1 MYLAPMIV
9 APQLLTPLQSAAHVY
24 YANYTYSQLFNLIL
38 LMVECCED
46 ARKHHC
52 AIFDKYTDKRYKRA
66 SNFAESEMKRGFQ
79 IEDVASHPAA
89 LCASHYDDRLIW
101 GQK

>member
-1 MYLAPMIV
+1 MHFALMTV
-9 APQLLTPLQSAAHVY
+9 APQLLIPSQSPAHVY

-66 SNFAESEMKRGFQ
+66 SHFAESEMKRGFQ
-79 IEDVASHPAA
+79 IEDVTSHPTAPYSS
-89 LCASHYDDRLIW
+89 LYDDRQIW